1 MPILSEAAL
10 CNMAL
15 GYAGVNARI
24 NSLDDPSAAARA
36 CKTYYEQLRDDMLSN
51 FSWPF
56 AIRRADL
63 TPYSG
68 VVYDATH
75 IYAQGD
81 LVSYG
86 SIVYRSLRDANLG
99 VTPGTSPVWWFQITR
114 GGFSY
119 VCPMPDDFI
128 NLISVYSKPN
138 IGGSSAQSFAPLR
151 APRSE
156 QRAPFQ
162 VEDAND
168 GSGLSVL
175 LTDLDHPV
183 LRYTARITNTMSF
196 STSFVTALVWA
207 LAPPLCF
214 ALRADPKAA
223 TMLKQL
229 ADKEMGEAITAE
241 QRSEREDPEPV
252 SEFEAF
258 RES

>member
-1 MPILSEAAL
+1 MVLSEAGL

-36 CKTYYEQLRDDMLSN
+36 CKTYYEPYRDDLLSN

-63 TPYSG
+63 TPYNG
-68 VVYDATH
+68 VPYDAAH
-75 IYAQGD
+75 VYAQGD
-81 LVSYG
+81 LISYG

-99 VTPGTSPVWWFQITR
+99 NLPGSSPVWWFQITR
-114 GGFSY
+114 GGFSF
-119 VCPMPDDFI
+119 VCPTPDDFI
-128 NLISVYSKPN
+128 SLIAVYPKPN
-138 IGGSSAQSFAPLR
+138 VGATGIALTSLR
-151 APRSE
+151 NPRSE
-156 QRAPFQ
+156 QRAPFE

-183 LRYTARITNTMSF
+183 LRYTARITNVASF
-196 STSFVTALVWA
+196 STSFITALAWT
-207 LAPPLCF
+207 LASPLCF

-223 TMLKQL
+223 QVLKQI

-241 QRSEREDPEPV
+241 QRGLREDPEPL
-252 SEFEAF
+252 SEFEAA